1 MKFSTSSKVLALAA
15 SLLLTGLL
23 PTGAKPKKPSGGS
36 VSADLVISK
45 VFYNNMMNDE
55 GKAFIMGNYIELLNN
70 SADTLD
76 ITGIYLGLADNTSST
91 SADFVNAW
99 TATAMQDAHKDSI
112 ALKQIFQIPT
122 EQTCLVA
129 PGQSIVICN
138 AAENHTTVASAA
150 ADLSG
155 ADFEVKSEHTAYK
168 DHHNAE
174 VPELKLVFTY
184 SANNTFLQFM
194 SPGPFGLVL
203 LAADTNV
210 EGCPVGYYKG
220 KTEGSQFKFVPAFK
234 TIDAV
239 DFVEHSVKT
248 EPDAAQKR
256 IGDNYDA
263 GWTATA
269 TPGGNNGEAL
279 VRKTAF
285 VTKSGRK
292 VLFDTNNSSVDFE
305 VTTDL
310 AIRTYSDEVKGLSD
324 STIVI
329 PESGFLAINPSTSF
343 FGPDN
348 MLFAYVNASAKS
360 ANFNYN
366 EFAGDSIMM
375 MKGDWIAI
383 AQPGTYTLK
392 MSEAQAM
399 LRSRSTAQ
407 QWSTEDHK
415 ELTGG
420 QKTRSIYKF
429 SNAAGKVGFQ
439 RVPKTAEGGYNVADF
454 TDGER
459 LYVTLTP
466 AIVTNFSQTFGVTDL
481 DFIPW
486 SGSTPTS
493 ITEGIETVGVK
504 PAAEGVVFDLQ
515 GRRVSGT
522 PRHGLYIVNGKKV
535 LF

>member
-1 MKFSTSSKVLALAA
+1 MKSSTTIKMLALALG
-15 SLLLTGLL
+15 LLLTSQAG
-23 PTGAKPKKPSGGS
+23 TEAKPKKPSGGS

-45 VFYNNMMNDE
+45 VFYNNMMNDQ

-76 ITGIYLGLADNTSST
+76 ITGIYIGLTDNTSST
-91 SADFVNAW
+91 AADFVNSW
-99 TATAMQDAHKDSI
+99 TAAAMQEAHKDSI

-122 EQTCLVA
+122 EQTYTVA
-129 PGQSIVICN
+129 PGQSVVICN
-138 AAENHTTVASAA
+138 AAENHTTVASKA
-150 ADLSG
+150 ADLTG
-155 ADFEVKSEHTAYK
+155 ADFEVKSPHTAYK
-168 DHHNAE
+168 DHHNAD
-174 VPELKLVFTY
+174 VPELKLVYTY
-184 SANNTFLQFM
+184 SATNTFLQFM

-210 EGCPVGYYKG
+210 EGCPLGYYKG
-220 KTEGSQFKFVPAFK
+220 KTEGAQFKFVPAFK

-239 DFVEHSVKT
+239 DFVEHSAKT
-248 EPDAAQKR
+248 EPDASQKR
-256 IGDNYDA
+256 IGNSYDA
-263 GWTATA
+263 GWTATVK
-269 TPGGNNGEAL
+269 PGGNNGEAL

-310 AIRTYSDEVKGLSD
+310 AIRTYSDEMRGLND

-360 ANFNYN
+360 TDFNYN
-366 EFAGDSIMM
+366 EFVGDSILM

-383 AQPGTYTLK
+383 AQPGSYTLK
-392 MSEAQAM
+392 MSEAQPM

-429 SNAAGKVGFQ
+429 SNAPGKVGFL
-439 RVPKTAEGGYNVADF
+439 RVPKTTDGSYNVADF

-466 AIVTNFSQTFGVTDL
+466 AIVTNFSATFGVDDL
-481 DFIPW
+481 DFVPW
-486 SGSTPTS
+486 HGSTPEV
-493 ITEGIETVGVK
+493 IAAGIETVEQQPVTK
-504 PAAEGVVFDLQ
+504 NLIFDMQ
-515 GRRVSGT
+515 GRRISGT
-522 PRHGLYIVNGKKV
+522 PRKGLYIMNGRKV
-535 LF
+535 MF